1 MLNTLFQMFA
11 LIGMG
16 LAWSIWNPGRLDSA
30 LIRKVLTD
38 TVYFIFLPALVFNA
52 LWHAELGIASL
63 KIAAIAALC
72 VISAL
77 LLSGFICRRCK
88 TQPAVTGAILLAAA
102 FPNATYL
109 GYPLLKNTL
118 GDWAGPVAIQFDLYA
133 CTPLLLTVGIMM
145 AARMGGQQQQPHPLR
160 LLVRVPPL
168 WAALIASALNLLGVA
183 PVAELSGLL
192 NMMSAAVVPIML
204 FAIGLALKQGFN
216 QQAHFKTIIP
226 VIVIQLIL
234 MPLLAL
240 GAAQLMHMPTDLRT
254 AVVLEAAMPSMA
266 LGVVLCDRYGL
277 NSGIYAAAVTATTL
291 LSIVSLPMWYSLLG

>member
-16 LAWSIWNPGRLDSA
+16 LAWSAWNPGRLDST

-52 LWHAELGIASL
+52 LWRAELGIDSL
-63 KIAAIAALC
+63 KIAVIAALC
-72 VISAL
+72 VLSAL
-77 LLSGFICRRCK
+77 LLSGFICRRCGTQK
-88 TQPAVTGAILLAAA
+88 TVTGAILLAAA

-133 CTPLLLTVGIMM
+133 CTPLLLTIGIMM
-145 AARMGGQQQQPHPLR
+145 AARMGGQPQPHPLR

-168 WAALIASALNLLGVA
+168 WAALIASLLNLLGVK
-183 PVAELSGLL
+183 PMPELSGLL
-192 NMMSAAVVPIML
+192 GMMSAAVVPIML
-204 FAIGLALKQGFN
+204 FAIGLALKQGFY
-216 QQAHFKTIIP
+216 QQAHFRTIIP
-226 VIVIQLIL
+226 VIVIQLLL

-240 GAAQLMHMPTDLRT
+240 GASHLLHVQAELRT

-277 NSGIYAAAVTATTL
+277 NAGIYAAAVTATTL
-291 LSIVSLPMWYSLLG
+291 LSIVTLPAWYAWLV